1 MIKELNQW
9 CDLPTSMGI
18 FRMYNSGNEEI
29 RIISYGDIWSL
40 GDRPLLRMHSSCL
53 ASEVFGATDCDCA
66 DQLRE
71 AMKLIAHE
79 GSGVI
84 VHLNQEGRGQGLA
97 RKIEAVH
104 LMQYDNLDTF
114 EAFAVLGYEQDTR
127 NYTPVVELLNLLGV
141 TSIRLISNN
150 PRKRKFL
157 QGNSFKVELVNTHP
171 NVRLENAEYLV
182 TKNEKLGHS
191 LPLEQ
196 QSFGAIK
203 FYHSD
208 QPWGEL
214 SNFSHHSI
222 FLKNKIWPTVEH
234 FYQAQKFAGME
245 NEEVIR
251 QAKTAVL
258 AKKIARSLKELVRV
272 DWLGVKQQVMQE
284 GLQAKFSQH
293 PDLAHLLISSGS
305 RELIEHTENDMY
317 WGDGGDGSGQNKLG
331 LLIMHLRSELIADT
345 CIQKK
350 AG

>member
-293 PDLAHLLISSGS
+293 PDLASYSK
-305 RELIEHTENDMY
+305 ELNRNSIRAAYEQRQT
-317 WGDGGDGSGQNKLG
+317 
-331 LLIMHLRSELIADT
+331 IFRRI
-345 CIQKK
+345 
-350 AG
+350 